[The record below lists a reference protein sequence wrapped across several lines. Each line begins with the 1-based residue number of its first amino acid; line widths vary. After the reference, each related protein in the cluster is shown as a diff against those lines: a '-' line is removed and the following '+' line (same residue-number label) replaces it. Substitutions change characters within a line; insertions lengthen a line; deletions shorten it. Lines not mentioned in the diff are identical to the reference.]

1 MLSDPRSPR
10 VPPPQGSSPKGTT
23 PWPYV
28 PPSRHHGNSS
38 RPKTL
43 QGTFPHTRAGESRV
57 ARIGLRLRDESTRR
71 SPMSAEVQDLAVRY
85 GAAWA
90 AHDLDAIMALHTED
104 TVFHLHGNAEPAV
117 GLAAAREAFAGAMAQ
132 WPDIRF
138 ERKRVH
144 VGSAHFVSEY
154 QMAATEAGQQIE
166 IGRASCRDRVG
177 LGVAA

>member
-1 MLSDPRSPR
+1 MPLKTRSSAR
-10 VPPPQGSSPKGTT
+10 GSCSPESE
-23 PWPYV
+23 
-28 PPSRHHGNSS
+28 SRSS
-38 RPKTL
+38 R
-43 QGTFPHTRAGESRV
+43 
-57 ARIGLRLRDESTRR
+57 ESTRR
-71 SPMSAEVQDLAVRY
+71 SSMSAEVQDLAVRY

-104 TVFHLHGNAEPAV
+104 TVFHLHGDAEPAV

-154 QMAATEAGQQIE
+154 QMAATQAGQQIVCDGVDVFSIRDGLVARKDTYLDWAAVHRQLGE
-166 IGRASCRDRVG
+166 LAASP
-177 LGVAA
+177 A